1 MWILENYRKI
11 RENPVK
17 NLVHDRYRKI
27 HDERSTGKIQGVS
40 WTRQADLGE
49 IQGDIGDTKETQ
61 EASWAIQAEPK
72 KI

>member
-1 MWILENYRKI
+1 MT
-11 RENPVK
+11 
-17 NLVHDRYRKI
+17 D
-27 HDERSTGKIQGVS
+27 TGKSMMRGLRKIQGVS

-49 IQGDIGDTKETQ
+49 IQGDIGDTKEIQ

>member
-1 MWILENYRKI
+1 MRGLR
-11 RENPVK
+11 
-17 NLVHDRYRKI
+17 
-27 HDERSTGKIQGVS
+27 KIQGVS

-49 IQGDIGDTKETQ
+49 IQGDIRGTKEIQ